1 MNGGSWFA
9 FEEDPEVPN
18 GALVPEVLDAEPTN
32 RDVPKVTVSD
42 TPFTTTFAS
51 TGEGGR
57 PPPVNMEARA
67 PPHVAP
73 GTPMAP
79 DALNKFTQ

>member
-1 MNGGSWFA
+1 
-9 FEEDPEVPN
+9 
-18 GALVPEVLDAEPTN
+18 
-32 RDVPKVTVSD
+32 VPKVTVID
-42 TPFTTTFAS
+42 IPPTTTFAI
-51 TGEGGR
+51 TGEDGK
-57 PPPVNMEARA
+57 PPPTNTEARL